1 MKNPTLCFISMAVL
15 LAVSDASATLATDS
29 PVLQPIHTRFA
40 QTQEHFSVEFSI
52 WSFSDF
58 ELEEADEFDGW
69 STAVEFVWPLPFEK
83 TEDMQLRFILPYYTE
98 GDAVNTD
105 ESKVDVGED
114 IDIDGYGGVY
124 EFMTLQFEHQ
134 LYALEADGFNGAYYF
149 GFGKRTEVLDTST
162 VSEDR
167 FNHSGQV
174 IVAGVKY
181 DRPIWDGRA
190 HWLVNTGVRG
200 YLDTDDLHVDDKVD
214 FLFGDL
220 KTALVF
226 EPLGEHFVPVVE
238 LTYLG
243 DFDYNWISLE
253 PEVIIPFN
261 ERASAKVGG
270 MFGLTSDGNQAGGQ
284 ASLVIN
290 F

>member
-1 MKNPTLCFISMAVL
+1 ML
-15 LAVSDASATLATDS
+15 LATALDAEVPTDS
-29 PVLQPIHTRFA
+29 TLLQPVHTRFA
-40 QTQEHFSVEFSI
+40 QTQEKFSVEFSI

-83 TEDMQLRFILPYYTE
+83 TEDMQLRFMLPYYTD
-98 GDAVNTD
+98 GDAVVND
-105 ESKVDVGED
+105 DSKVDDGED
-114 IDIDGYGGVY
+114 IDIDGYGGIY

-134 LYALEADGFNGAYYF
+134 LYSLEEDGFNGAYYL
-149 GFGKRTEVLDTST
+149 GGGKRTEVLETTTQSKDK
-162 VSEDR
+162 

-200 YLDTDDLHVDDKVD
+200 YIDTDDLHVDDKEEFV
-214 FLFGDL
+214 FGDL
-220 KTALVF
+220 KTALIF
-226 EPLGEHFVPVVE
+226 QPLGDLVVPVVE

-253 PEVIIPFN
+253 PELIIPLGD
-261 ERASAKVGG
+261 RASAKLGG
-270 MFGLTSDGNQAGGQ
+270 MFGLTSDGNQAGGL
-284 ASLVIN
+284 ASFAIE